1 MWRWIFEERE
11 MAGQRKVIITCAVTG
26 AIHTPSMSP
35 HLPISPDEIAEA
47 AISAAK
53 AGAAVVHLHARMPED
68 GRPTQDPAMFKRFL
82 PKIKAASDVVINIT
96 TGGAPTMPIEERL
109 QPALQLKPEVASL
122 NMGSMNFGLYE
133 MIPRVKEWKYE
144 WEKPYLAGSDER
156 IFRNTFK
163 DIAHILTSCSG
174 NDTRFEIECYDI
186 GHLYTAAHFLDR
198 GLVKPPLFIQSVFGI
213 RGGIGPHPEDVLHM
227 KRTADRLFGDQ
238 YQWSVLGGGRNQMYI
253 ATQSVVMGGNVRV
266 GLEDSLWIG
275 KGQLAKSNAEQVSK
289 IRRIIEELGLEI
301 ATPGDAREILKLK
314 GAKNVNF

>member
-1 MWRWIFEERE
+1 
-11 MAGQRKVIITCAVTG
+11 MAQKVIITCAVTG

-35 HLPISPDEIAEA
+35 YLPVTPEEIAQA
-47 AISAAK
+47 AIGAAK
-53 AGAAVVHLHARMPED
+53 AGAAIVHLHAREPKD
-68 GRPTQDPAMFKRFL
+68 GRPTQDPKMFLRFL
-82 PKIKAASDVVINIT
+82 PTIKAASDVVINLT
-96 TGGAPTMPIEERL
+96 TGGAPTMTIEDRL

-133 MIPRVKEWKYE
+133 MIPRVKEWKYD
-144 WEKPYLAGSDER
+144 WEKPYLAGSDDR
-156 IFRNTFK
+156 IFKNTFK
-163 DIAHILTSCSG
+163 DIAHILESCSN

-227 KRTADRLFGDQ
+227 RRTADRLFGDQ

-253 ATQSVVMGGNVRV
+253 ATQSAVMGGNVRV

-275 KGQLAKSNAEQVSK
+275 KGQLAKTNTDQVAK
-289 IRRIIEELGLEI
+289 IRRILEELGLEI
-301 ATPGDAREILKLK
+301 ATPDDARRILKLK
-314 GAKNVNF
+314 GKNNVNF

>member
-1 MWRWIFEERE
+1 
-11 MAGQRKVIITCAVTG
+11 MAQKVIITCAVTG

-35 HLPISPDEIAEA
+35 YLPVTPQEIADA
-47 AISAAK
+47 AIAAAR
-53 AGAAVVHLHARMPED
+53 AGAAIVHLHAREPKD
-68 GRPTQDPAMFKRFL
+68 GRPTQDPKMFLQFL
-82 PKIKAASDVVINIT
+82 PKIKAASDVVINLT
-96 TGGAPTMPIEERL
+96 TGGAPTMTIEDRL

-133 MIPRVKEWKYE
+133 MIPRVKEWKYD
-144 WEKPYLAGSDER
+144 WEKPYLAGSDDR
-156 IFRNTFK
+156 IFKNTFK
-163 DIAHILTSCSG
+163 DIAHILESCSN

-227 KRTADRLFGDQ
+227 RRTADRLFGDQ

-253 ATQSVVMGGNVRV
+253 ATQSAVMGGNVRV

-275 KGQLAKSNAEQVSK
+275 KGQLAKANSDQVAK
-289 IRRIIEELGLEI
+289 IRRILEELGLEI
-301 ATPGDAREILKLK
+301 ATPEEARRILKLK
-314 GAKNVNF
+314 GKSNVNF

>member
-1 MWRWIFEERE
+1 
-11 MAGQRKVIITCAVTG
+11 MANKVIITCAVTG

-47 AISAAK
+47 AIGAAK
-53 AGAAVVHLHARMPED
+53 AGAAIVHLHAREPKD
-68 GRPTQDPAMFKRFL
+68 GRPTQDPKMFMQFL
-82 PKIKAASDVVINIT
+82 PKIKAASDVVINLT
-96 TGGAPTMPIEERL
+96 TGGAPTMTIEDRL

-133 MIPRVKEWKYE
+133 MIPRVQEWKYD
-144 WEKPYLAGSDER
+144 WEKPYLAGSDDR
-156 IFRNTFK
+156 IFKNTFK
-163 DIAHILTSCSG
+163 DIAYILQSCSN
-174 NDTRFEIECYDI
+174 NDTRFEIECYDV

-227 KRTADRLFGDQ
+227 RRTADRLFGDQ

-253 ATQSVVMGGNVRV
+253 ATQSAVMGGNVRV

-275 KGQLAKSNAEQVSK
+275 KGQLAKTNADQVSK
-289 IRRIIEELGLEI
+289 IRRILEELGLEV
-301 ATPGDAREILKLK
+301 ATPDDARKILKLK
-314 GAKNVNF
+314 GKSNVNF

>member
-1 MWRWIFEERE
+1 
-11 MAGQRKVIITCAVTG
+11 MANKVIITCAVTG

-35 HLPISPDEIAEA
+35 HLPITPEEIAEA
-47 AISAAK
+47 AIGAAK
-53 AGAAVVHLHARMPED
+53 AGAAIVHLHAREPKD
-68 GRPTQDPAMFKRFL
+68 GRPTQDPKMFMQFL
-82 PKIKAASDVVINIT
+82 PKIRAASDVVINLT
-96 TGGAPTMPIEERL
+96 TGGAPTMSIEDRL

-144 WEKPYLAGSDER
+144 WERPYLAGSDER

-163 DIAHILTSCSG
+163 DIAYILQSCS
-174 NDTRFEIECYDI
+174 NNETRFEIECYDI

-213 RGGIGPHPEDVLHM
+213 CGGIGPHPEDVLHM
-227 KRTADRLFGDQ
+227 RRTADRLFGDQ

-253 ATQSVVMGGNVRV
+253 ATQSAVMGGNVRV

-275 KGQLAKSNAEQVSK
+275 KGQLARTNADQVAK
-289 IRRIIEELGLEI
+289 IRRILEELGLEV
-301 ATPGDAREILKLK
+301 ATSDEARSILRLK
-314 GAKNVNF
+314 GKNNVNF